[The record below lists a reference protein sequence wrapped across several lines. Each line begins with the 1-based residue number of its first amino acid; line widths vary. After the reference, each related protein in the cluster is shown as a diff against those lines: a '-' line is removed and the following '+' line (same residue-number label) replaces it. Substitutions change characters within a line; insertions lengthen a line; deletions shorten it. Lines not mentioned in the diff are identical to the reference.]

1 MESVKKID
9 NLNVY
14 LISFLPF
21 ALAAGPAII
30 ETIVVIIISLF
41 LFSKK
46 KIKFYKINK
55 FIFIFYLFLIL
66 SSIFSSFAID
76 SLTSSIFLIR
86 FILLYLII
94 RYYFF

>member
-14 LISFLPF
+14 LISLLPF
-21 ALAAGPAII
+21 ALAAGPAVI

-46 KIKFYKINK
+46 KIKFYKIDK
-55 FIFIFYLFLIL
+55 LIFIFYIYLIL
-66 SSIFSSFAID
+66 SSIFSSFALD
-76 SLTSSIFLIR
+76 SLDLFYCI
-86 FILLYLII
+86 
-94 RYYFF
+94 